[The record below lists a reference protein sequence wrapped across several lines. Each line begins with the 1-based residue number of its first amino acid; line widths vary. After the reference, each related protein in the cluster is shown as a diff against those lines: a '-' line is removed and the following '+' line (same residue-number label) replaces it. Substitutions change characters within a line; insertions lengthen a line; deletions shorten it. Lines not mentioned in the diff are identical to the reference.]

1 MFKFTIFEVKN
12 KNKKFPESIY
22 DDNTFIFRNVEVQNL
37 FEASTILANHFTLN
51 LPINI
56 SNPIKIRRRF
66 SEIKPFMSKEY
77 NYLILDFD
85 ISNHNS
91 YNETI
96 NKLRKY
102 KCSILKSRSN
112 NNFDNFN
119 IKVIIETE
127 QMTYDVLKPTFY
139 TFREQFK
146 DVKLSTSSLI
156 ISEFTASIN
165 KLDIVEI
172 CEGEVLK
179 PSIKKNSDFYINPN
193 IKIKFNCQQSLND
206 KCFLVFKELGF
217 LSIDERTFSK
227 DDEKYYWYPNTPYI
241 LHNRDITK
249 SVNIY
254 QIIKNEIQTDFDK
267 IITLDDYKNKITL
280 NNSVFKVDNFNVE
293 GFLNNRKQ
301 NLILKSPMGTGKSLL
316 IKDIVH
322 KAKERQLK
330 IICVTHRISV
340 AEDFK
345 VKYDLDFYRDV
356 NLSKHKK
363 SLIVQFDS
371 LHKVDIKQYDLV
383 IFDEFVSLMFY
394 SLDPAVKNTLIF
406 NKNII
411 NLFEL
416 FKKKLIISD
425 AFITGFESQIVNKPE
440 KDFVVIDN
448 NYRDNTKIIDLSK
461 DDFIKK
467 LLNINTQN
475 ATISCSTKKQVYE
488 LAGLLEANGIK
499 TQILTGD
506 TKPFIRNF
514 ILNEFN
520 NIHNKNWKVLIYSS
534 AVTVGISNLNNC
546 DIHFH
551 YDDGSVLDVVS
562 SLQMIKRTRKAKEIY
577 CYVQNKV
584 NSFKNISN
592 ERLRNN
598 IIEKNLNCLLDLNKS
613 GELILSKNGKIAFNI
628 LKYKNILDLNH
639 KQSFVYLSKLNF
651 KNYDQNTQDNKVEQN
666 NYNLIYPKFIL
677 DDMYF
682 MTRLFRFDTE
692 MLNIMDEVLNLDLV
706 ELYFDFLH
714 NPKII
719 SNIIKNTKN
728 IEKILDID
736 KRIINNKPKINELCL
751 KYFNLLN
758 SL

>member
-1 MFKFTIFEVKN
+1 MYKFTIFEVKN
-12 KNKKFPESIY
+12 KNKKFPESVY
-22 DDNTFIFRNVEVQNL
+22 DDNTFVFRNVYASNL
-37 FEASTILANHFTLN
+37 FEVSAILVNNFTLN

-56 SNPIKIRRRF
+56 LNPIKIRRKF

-77 NYLILDFD
+77 NYLILNFD
-85 ISNHNS
+85 ISDKDVYKNS
-91 YNETI
+91 IEILKN
-96 NKLRKY
+96 Y
-102 KCSILKSRSN
+102 KCIILKSRSF

-119 IKVIIETE
+119 IRVFIETE
-127 QMTYDVLKPTFY
+127 SMTFDLLRTTFY
-139 TFREQFK
+139 DFRTNFK
-146 DVKLSTSSLI
+146 DAYISTSCLV

-165 KLDIVEI
+165 KLDIVDVCDGEI
-172 CEGEVLK
+172 LK
-179 PSIKKNSDFYINPN
+179 TTSKKNSDFYINPT
-193 IKIKFNCQQSLND
+193 IKIKFNKGTLKD

-217 LSIDERTFSK
+217 NITKEANPCIFEK
-227 DDEKYYWYPNTPYI
+227 DNETYYWYENYPYI
-241 LHNRDITK
+241 LHNKDITK

-254 QIIKNEIQTDFDK
+254 QVIKNEIQTDFDK
-267 IITLDDYKNKITL
+267 ILTLDNYKNKITL
-280 NNSVFKVDNFNVE
+280 NNSVFKADNFNIE
-293 GFLNNRKQ
+293 KFLTNKKQ

-316 IKDIVH
+316 IKDIIS
-322 KAKERQLK
+322 KAREKQLK

-345 VKYDLDFYRDV
+345 VKYNLDFYKDV

-371 LHKVDIKQYDLV
+371 LHKVDVKQYDLV

-394 SLDPAVKNTLIF
+394 SLEPTIKNSLIL

-425 AFITGFESQIVNKPE
+425 AFITGFESQIVNKLE

-448 NYRDNTKIIDLSK
+448 EYRDNTKIIDLSK

-467 LLNINTQN
+467 ILNINNQN

-488 LAGLLEANGIK
+488 IAGLLEANGIK

-506 TKPFIRNF
+506 TKPFVRNF

-546 DIHFH
+546 DTHFH
-551 YDDGSVLDVVS
+551 YDDGSVLDVIS

-592 ERLRNN
+592 ERLRNSV
-598 IIEKNLNCLLDLNKS
+598 IEKNLNCLLDLNNS

-639 KQSFVYLSKLNF
+639 KQSFEYLSRLNF
-651 KNYDQNTQDNKVEQN
+651 KGYVSNNDNN
-666 NYNLIYPKFIL
+666 HTIFYPKFMIE
-677 DDMYF
+677 DYF
-682 MTRLFRFDTE
+682 FISKLFRFDRE
-692 MLNIMDEVLNLDLV
+692 MLDILDNTKDINLV
-706 ELYFDFLH
+706 ELYFDFIN
-714 NPKII
+714 NPKILKD
-719 SNIIKNTKN
+719 IIKNINNSEN
-728 IEKILDID
+728 IINID
-736 KRIINNKPKINELCL
+736 KKIINSKPRFNDLSL
-751 KYFNLLN
+751 KYYNLIN
-758 SL
+758 AN

>member
-12 KNKKFPESIY
+12 KAKKFPESIY
-22 DDNTFIFRNVEVQNL
+22 DDNTFIFKTVTALNL
-37 FEASTILANHFTLN
+37 FEASAILANHFTLN

-56 SNPIKIRRRF
+56 LNPIKIRRRF

-85 ISNHNS
+85 ISNKEAFENS
-91 YNETI
+91 I
-96 NKLRKY
+96 KILKDY
-102 KCSILKSRSN
+102 KCSILKSRS
-112 NNFDNFN
+112 FDGFNNFN

-127 QMTYDVLKPTFY
+127 PMSFDLLKPTFY
-139 TFREQFK
+139 DLRSEFK
-146 DVKLSTSSLI
+146 DVNISTSSLV

-165 KLDIVEI
+165 KLDIIEI
-172 CEGEVLK
+172 CEGKILK
-179 PSIKKNSDFYINPN
+179 PTNKKNTDFHLNPT
-193 IKIKFNCQQSLND
+193 IKVKFNKGSLKD

-217 LSIDERTFSK
+217 KIIKEEPYIF
-227 DDEKYYWYPNTPYI
+227 EKNNETYYWYENYPYI

-267 IITLDDYKNKITL
+267 VLTLDKYKNKIKL
-280 NNSVFKVDNFNVE
+280 NNSKFKVENFNIE
-293 GFLNNRKQ
+293 RFLTNKKQ

-316 IKDIVH
+316 IKDIIS
-322 KAKERQLK
+322 KAKEKQLK

-345 VKYDLDFYRDV
+345 VKYNLDFYRDV

-371 LHKVDIKQYDLV
+371 LHKVDVKQYDLV

-394 SLDPAVKNTLIF
+394 SLEPTIKNSLIL

-416 FKKKLIISD
+416 FKKKIIISD
-425 AFITGFESQIVNKPE
+425 AFVTGFENQIVNKLE

-448 NYRDNTKIIDLSK
+448 EYRDNTKIIDLSK
-461 DDFIKK
+461 DDFIKR
-467 LLNINTQN
+467 LLNINNQN

-488 LAGLLEANGIK
+488 IAGLLEANGIK

-506 TKPFIRNF
+506 TKPFVRNF

-520 NIHNKNWKVLIYSS
+520 NVHNKNWKVLIYSS
-534 AVTVGISNLNNC
+534 AMTVGVSNLNNC

-551 YDDGSVLDVVS
+551 YDDGSVLDVIS

-577 CYVQNKV
+577 CYIQNKV
-584 NSFKNISN
+584 NGQKIVSNENLRRMIISKNI
-592 ERLRNN
+592 
-598 IIEKNLNCLLDLNKS
+598 NCLLDLNKS
-613 GELILSKNGKIAFNI
+613 GELILSKNGKIALNI

-639 KQSFVYLSKLNF
+639 KQSFEYLSKLNF
-651 KNYDQNTQDNKVEQN
+651 KNYKCSDDDNHN
-666 NYNLIYPKFIL
+666 INYPKFIIE
-677 DDMYF
+677 DCYF
-682 MTRLFRFDTE
+682 ISKLFRFDNEFLKLLDSTGN
-692 MLNIMDEVLNLDLV
+692 LNLV
-706 ELYFDFLH
+706 ELYFDFLK
-714 NPKII
+714 NPE
-719 SNIIKNTKN
+719 TVKN
-728 IEKILDID
+728 IMKNINEPNKILDVN
-736 KRIINNKPKINELCL
+736 KQVINSKPRINELSL
-751 KYFNLLN
+751 KYYNIL
-758 SL
+758 SDK

>member
-1 MFKFTIFEVKN
+1 MYKFTIFEVKN
-12 KNKKFPESIY
+12 KNKKFPESVY
-22 DDNTFIFRNVEVQNL
+22 DDNTFVFRNVYASNL
-37 FEASTILANHFTLN
+37 FEVSTILANNFTLN

-56 SNPIKIRRRF
+56 LNPIKIRRKF

-77 NYLILDFD
+77 NYLILNFD
-85 ISNHNS
+85 ISDKDTYKNS
-91 YNETI
+91 IETL
-96 NKLRKY
+96 KKY
-102 KCSILKSRSN
+102 KCIILKSRSF

-119 IKVIIETE
+119 IRVFIETE
-127 QMTYDVLKPTFY
+127 PMPFDSLRTTFY
-139 TFREQFK
+139 DFRTNFK
-146 DVKLSTSSLI
+146 DSCISTSCLV

-165 KLDIVEI
+165 KLDVVDVCDGEI
-172 CEGEVLK
+172 LK
-179 PSIKKNSDFYINPN
+179 ATSKKNSDFYINPT
-193 IKIKFNCQQSLND
+193 IKIKFNKGTLKD

-217 LSIDERTFSK
+217 NITKETVPCIFEK
-227 DDEKYYWYPNTPYI
+227 DNETYYWYENYPYI
-241 LHNRDITK
+241 LHNKDITK

-254 QIIKNEIQTDFDK
+254 QIVKNEIQTDFDK
-267 IITLDDYKNKITL
+267 ILTLDNYKNKITL
-280 NNSVFKVDNFNVE
+280 NSSVFKADNFNIE
-293 GFLNNRKQ
+293 KFLTNKKQ

-316 IKDIVH
+316 IKDIIS
-322 KAKERQLK
+322 KAREKQLK

-345 VKYDLDFYRDV
+345 VKYNLDFYRDV

-371 LHKVDIKQYDLV
+371 LHKVDVKQYDLV

-394 SLDPAVKNTLIF
+394 SLEPTIKNSLIL

-425 AFITGFESQIVNKPE
+425 AFITGFESQIVNKLE

-448 NYRDNTKIIDLSK
+448 EYRDNTKVIDLSK

-467 LLNINTQN
+467 ILNINNQN

-488 LAGLLEANGIK
+488 IAGLLEANGIK

-506 TKPFIRNF
+506 TKPFVRNF

-551 YDDGSVLDVVS
+551 YDDGSVLDVIS

-592 ERLRNN
+592 ERLRNSV
-598 IIEKNLNCLLDLNKS
+598 IEKNLNCLLDLNKS

-639 KQSFVYLSKLNF
+639 KQSFEYLSRLNF
-651 KNYDQNTQDNKVEQN
+651 KGYVN
-666 NYNLIYPKFIL
+666 NNDINHNISYPKFMIE
-677 DDMYF
+677 DYF
-682 MTRLFRFDTE
+682 FISKLFRFDRE
-692 MLNIMDEVLNLDLV
+692 MLDILDNTKDINLV
-706 ELYFDFLH
+706 ELYFDFIN
-714 NPKII
+714 NPKILKD
-719 SNIIKNTKN
+719 IIKNINDPK
-728 IEKILDID
+728 K
-736 KRIINNKPKINELCL
+736 IININKQIINSKPRFNDLSL
-751 KYFNLLN
+751 KYYNLVN
-758 SL
+758 TT